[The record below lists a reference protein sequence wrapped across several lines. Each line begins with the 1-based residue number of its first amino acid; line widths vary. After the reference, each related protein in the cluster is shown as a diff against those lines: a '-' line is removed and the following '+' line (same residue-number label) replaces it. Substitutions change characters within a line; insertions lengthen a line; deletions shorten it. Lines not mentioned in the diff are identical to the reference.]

1 MDKLYMRLHKTGLKH
16 KMTETPCWRDEVSRE
31 LYNSLE
37 DMYKHDRHTD
47 TKLVVGDRTFNC
59 HRVVLAAISPYFDAM
74 FSSGMIES
82 QNGTVNIQDCSVG
95 IFENILDFIYT
106 GRKVVTFDN
115 CEDLLKAAA
124 IFQMR
129 QLHEKCEQFLLNN
142 LISDNSLGAWKLA
155 KSYDCPSLCTK
166 AWTLILMNFTDICRS
181 EDFLFLDKDDLIK
194 IITDDNLNVTN
205 EEVVCDAVFRWYE
218 SDVSKRKDEIIQLFE
233 YLRLPLLGSEY
244 LLHEVEPMEL
254 VRENARCREIVKE
267 AITYHMLPARR
278 SEFNSDRIAFRNHLT
293 MEEVLIVLGGYNSQS
308 EKVVD
313 VFAYSFLQQKWF
325 FLTPLMF
332 PLGREFAS
340 CVYGNDIFVSG
351 GSQKLDC
358 LLRYRSENNE
368 WYRCTSPVQGRR
380 RHSMVALGGSIY
392 VLGGY
397 DDNIK
402 EESSKTLSSVEEY
415 DINQRTWKKAGH
427 LPKAVRS
434 MSSTVS
440 KEKIFVFGGI
450 LSDDKETKAIQY
462 FDTRLQSGCIVANLP
477 SPCKLSRAIVSD
489 KNMHVVCTDGSVICV
504 PEDGSCRIVTT
515 IPNFQRRRFCAIHHK
530 GNVLIL
536 GGESGNSIHQNIIS
550 VDLSTKHID
559 QNRTTV
565 IPPRAN
571 FAGLKIVMQK
581 KFFTREFVMTEK

>member
-1 MDKLYMRLHKTGLKH
+1 MVDTSD
-16 KMTETPCWRDEVSRE
+16 WRNEVSKQ
-31 LYNSLE
+31 LFNSLE
-37 DMYKHDRHTD
+37 DMYRHDRHTD
-47 TKLVVGDRTFNC
+47 TQLKVGDETFKC
-59 HRVVLAAISPYFDAM
+59 HRVVLASASPYFDAM
-74 FSSGMIES
+74 FSSGMLES
-82 QNGTVNIQDCSVG
+82 QNGTVNIHDCSVDV
-95 IFENILDFIYT
+95 FRNILDFVYS

-129 QLHEKCEQFLLNN
+129 QLHEKCEQYLLSN
-142 LISDNSLGAWKLA
+142 LTPDNCLGAWKLA
-155 KSYDCPSLCTK
+155 KSYDCPALCKK
-166 AWTLILMNFTDICRS
+166 AWLLILMNFTDICRT
-181 EDFLFLDKDDLIK
+181 EDFMFLDKDELIK

-205 EEVVCDAVFRWYE
+205 EEVVCDSIFRWYE
-218 SDVSKRKDEIIQLFE
+218 KDMAERKEDTINLFE

-254 VRENARCREIVKE
+254 VRESSRCRDIVKE

-278 SEFNSDRIAFRNHLT
+278 SEFNSARIAFRNNLT

-313 VFAYSFLQQKWF
+313 VFAFSFLQQKWF
-325 FLTPLMF
+325 FLTPMLF

-380 RHSMVALGGSIY
+380 RHAMVALGGSIY
-392 VLGGY
+392 VLGGF

-415 DINQRTWKKAGH
+415 DINQRTWKKGGH
-427 LPKAVRS
+427 LPIAVRS

-450 LSDDKETKAIQY
+450 LADDKETKSIQY
-462 FDTRLQSGCIVANLP
+462 FDTRLQSSCVVESLP

-489 KNMHVVCTDGSVICV
+489 KSMYVVCTDGNVICV
-504 PEDGSCRIVTT
+504 SEDGTCNVAIT

-530 GNVLIL
+530 GCILIL

-550 VDLSTKHID
+550 VDLTTKRVD
-559 QNRTTV
+559 QSQTTI

-571 FAGLKIVMQK
+571 FAGLKIVVQK
-581 KFFTREFVMTEK
+581 KFLTREFLLTEKGQN

>member
-1 MDKLYMRLHKTGLKH
+1 
-16 KMTETPCWRDEVSRE
+16 MTDTSCWRSEVSKE

-47 TKLVVGDRTFNC
+47 TQLVIGERTFKC
-59 HRVVLAAISPYFDAM
+59 HRVVLAAVSPYFDAM
-74 FSSGMIES
+74 FSSGMLES
-82 QNGTVNIQDCSVG
+82 QNGTVNIHDCSVT
-95 IFENILDFIYT
+95 IFENILDFIYS

-115 CEDLLKAAA
+115 CEDLLRAAA

-129 QLHEKCEQFLLNN
+129 QLHEKCEQFLLSN
-142 LISDNSLGAWKLA
+142 LTSENCLGAWKLA
-155 KSYDCPSLCTK
+155 KSYDCPSLFK
-166 AWTLILMNFTDICRS
+166 KSWSLILMNFTDICRS
-181 EDFLFLDKDDLIK
+181 EDFTYLDKEDLVK

-218 SDVSKRKDEIIQLFE
+218 SDLPNRKEHTIELFE

-254 VRENARCREIVKE
+254 VRESSRCREIVKE

-278 SEFNSDRIAFRNHLT
+278 SEFNSARIAFRNHLT
-293 MEEVLIVLGGYNSQS
+293 MEEVLIVLGGYNNQS

-313 VFAYSFLQQKWF
+313 VFAYSYSLQQWF
-325 FLTPLMF
+325 FLTPLIF

-380 RHSMVALGGSIY
+380 RHAMVALGGSIF

-402 EESSKTLSSVEEY
+402 DESSKTLSSVEEY
-415 DINQRTWKKAGH
+415 DINPRAWKKAGH
-427 LPKAVRS
+427 LPIAVRS

-440 KEKIFVFGGI
+440 KEKIYVFGGI

-462 FDTRLQSGCIVANLP
+462 FDTRLQSSCVVANLP
-477 SPCKLSRAIVSD
+477 SPSKLSRAIVSD
-489 KNMHVVCTDGSVICV
+489 KNMHVVCTDGNVICV
-504 PEDGSCRIVTT
+504 SEDGSCRVVAN
-515 IPNFQRRRFCAIHHK
+515 IPNFQRRRFCAIHHN
-530 GNVLIL
+530 GNILIL

-550 VDLSTKHID
+550 VDLSSKQIE
-559 QNRTTV
+559 QNKTTT

-581 KFFTREFVMTEK
+581 KFFTREFVMTSA